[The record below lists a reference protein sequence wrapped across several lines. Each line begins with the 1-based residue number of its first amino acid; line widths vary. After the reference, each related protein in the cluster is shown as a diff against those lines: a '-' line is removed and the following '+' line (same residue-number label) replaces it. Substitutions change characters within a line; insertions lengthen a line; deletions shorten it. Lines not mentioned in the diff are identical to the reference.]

1 MLTNSFIIYL
11 IGCEKVIRGI
21 PRKEMTLDRCNWR
34 NDIKMSSKDD
44 QYEFSVYMRKN
55 DFFEENFS
63 IGLKYHPKDVPESIT
78 LLRCNGPHGPHK
90 LFNHH
95 EKFHIHLATE
105 KSIASGAKPER
116 DAQITKEYSSYN
128 EALIYFIKKCNIQGA
143 EKAFLSA
150 KQLSLF

>member
-44 QYEFSVYMRKN
+44 Q
-55 DFFEENFS
+55 
-63 IGLKYHPKDVPESIT
+63 
-78 LLRCNGPHGPHK
+78 
-90 LFNHH
+90 
-95 EKFHIHLATE
+95 
-105 KSIASGAKPER
+105 
-116 DAQITKEYSSYN
+116 
-128 EALIYFIKKCNIQGA
+128 IQGA